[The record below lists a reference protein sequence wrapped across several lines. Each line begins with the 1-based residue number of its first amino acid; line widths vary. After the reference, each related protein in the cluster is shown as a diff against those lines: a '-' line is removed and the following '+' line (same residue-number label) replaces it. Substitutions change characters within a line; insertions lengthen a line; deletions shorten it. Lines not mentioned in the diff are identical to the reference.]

1 MRVGVDLDNTIVCY
15 DAVFHRVGVEWGLIP
30 PKTPA
35 SKGAVRDYLRSQ
47 GREDTWV
54 ELQGYVYG
62 NRFREAVPFP
72 GVSEFFDLCREQTIG
87 VSIISHRTRYPFAGP
102 RYDLHDAARRWLEAY
117 RFDVDAPASR
127 GAVSIHLELTKAAKI
142 ERIAKEG
149 CSVFVDDLPEFLLE
163 TEFPGDVERILFDPS
178 GTQTIHDLPF
188 QVASSWKEIAHLVL
202 HPRSAAIWI

>member
-1 MRVGVDLDNTIVCY
+1 MRVGVDFDNTIVCY

-30 PKTPA
+30 AKTPA

-47 GREDTWV
+47 GREDTWI

-62 NRFREAVPFP
+62 NRFREAAPFP
-72 GVSEFFDLCREQTIG
+72 GVSEFFDLCRERAIG

-102 RYDLHDAARRWLEAY
+102 RYDLHEAARQWLEAH

-127 GAVSIHLELTKAAKI
+127 GAVTIHLELTKGAKI

-178 GTQTIHDLPF
+178 GIQAIHDFPF
-188 QVASSWKEIAHLVL
+188 QVANSWKEIARLVL
-202 HPRSAAIWI
+202 HPRPAAIWT

>member
-1 MRVGVDLDNTIVCY
+1 MRVGVDFDNTIVCY

-30 PKTPA
+30 AQTPA

-47 GREDTWV
+47 GREDTWI

-72 GVSEFFDLCREQTIG
+72 EVSEFFDLCRGQAID

-102 RYDLHDAARRWLEAY
+102 RYDLHEAARRWLEAY

-127 GAVSIHLELTKAAKI
+127 GAVTIHLELTKAAKI

-163 TEFPGDVERILFDPS
+163 TEFPGNVERILFDPA
-178 GTQTIHDLPF
+178 GTQAIHDLPF
-188 QVASSWKEIAHLVL
+188 PVASSWKEIARLVL
-202 HPRSAAIWI
+202 HPRLAAIWT